1 MADNE
6 LLGERNFIAYEKKD
20 LRAITK
26 AFKGMSDE
34 AVDAAKRES
43 GNLAQF
49 AGDRIRQAAGS
60 APNPNVARKIADG
73 VKISKSS
80 KIGELSFGFA
90 SQRFSGGA
98 TTQWNVGIAGGNGL
112 LAGAEFG
119 SKIKARTRSSGTYE
133 GYKQFPGRS
142 PRYGRRGN
150 EGYFIY
156 PTLRQIQ
163 PQLVQQ
169 WEEAFSRILKE
180 YD

>member
-1 MADNE
+1 MAND
-6 LLGERNFIAYEKKD
+6 LQGERNFIAYDKKD

-26 AFKGMSDE
+26 AFKAMSDE
-34 AVDAAKRES
+34 AIDQAKKES

-60 APNPNVARKIADG
+60 APNPLVAKRIADG
-73 VKISKSS
+73 VRISKSS

-98 TTQWNVGIAGGNGL
+98 TTQWNVGTKGGNGL

-119 SKIKARTRSSGTYE
+119 AKKN
-133 GYKQFPGRS
+133 KQFPPRS
-142 PRYGRRGN
+142 PRYGKRGN

-156 PTLRQIQ
+156 PTLRAIQ
-163 PQLVQQ
+163 PQLIAQ

-180 YD
+180 WD

>member
-1 MADNE
+1 MAND
-6 LLGERNFIAYEKKD
+6 LQGERNFIAYEKKD

-26 AFKGMSDE
+26 AFKGMSEE
-34 AVDAAKRES
+34 AIDQAKKES

-60 APNPNVARKIADG
+60 APNPLVAKRIADG
-73 VKISKSS
+73 VRISKSS

-98 TTQWNVGIAGGNGL
+98 TTQWNVGTKGGNGL

-119 SKIKARTRSSGTYE
+119 AKKN
-133 GYKQFPGRS
+133 KQFPPRS
-142 PRYGRRGN
+142 PRYGKRGN

-156 PTLRQIQ
+156 PTLRAIQ
-163 PQLVQQ
+163 PQLIAQ

-180 YD
+180 WD

>member
-1 MADNE
+1 MADDE
-6 LLGERNFIAYEKKD
+6 LLGERNFIAYDKKD

-34 AVDAAKRES
+34 AIDAAKRES

-60 APNPNVARKIADG
+60 APNPQVARRIADG

-90 SQRFSGGA
+90 AQRFSGGA
-98 TTQWNVGIAGGNGL
+98 TTQWNVGTAGGNGL

-119 SKIKARTRSSGTYE
+119 AKK
-133 GYKQFPGRS
+133 YKQFPARS
-142 PRYGRRGN
+142 PRYGKRGN

>member
-1 MADNE
+1 MSEE
-6 LLGERNFIAYEKKD
+6 LLGERNFIAYDRKD

-34 AVDAAKRES
+34 AINAAKQES

-49 AGDRIRQAAGS
+49 AGDRIRQSAGS
-60 APNPNVARKIADG
+60 APNPQVARRIADG
-73 VKISKSS
+73 VRIAKSS

-98 TTQWNVGIAGGNGL
+98 TTQWNVGTAGGNGL

-119 SKIKARTRSSGTYE
+119 AKK
-133 GYKQFPGRS
+133 YKQFPARS
-142 PRYGRRGN
+142 PRYGRKGN

-180 YD
+180 YN